1 MLVPVVDEPVG
12 QLLGPFAGL
21 GRAEVVQEQ
30 QRAARQGLQVPL
42 GVVAGAG
49 AQPCVEVGGGGRFPA
64 QTDPSGE
71 QGADGAVRLV
81 RLAGARGAGDQQR
94 RAFGDARPAGAGAS
108 GAGDLVGP
116 GGDLR
121 VVGQGSAVAGGDPGV
136 GEFQRGEGLGVPVL
150 DGGGG
155 EVDAATGKD
164 AVEPVGE
171 RADPVG
177 LAGEGGGQRSP
188 P

>member
-1 MLVPVVDEPVG
+1 MLVPVIDEPVG
-12 QLLGPFAGL
+12 QLLGPLAGL

-30 QRAARQGLQVPL
+30 QRAACQGLQLPF

-49 AQPCVEVGGGGRFPA
+49 AQARVEVGGGVRFPA
-64 QTDPSGE
+64 QTDASAE

-81 RLAGARGAGDQQR
+81 RLARARGAGDQQR
-94 RAFGDARPAGAGAS
+94 RAFGDARPTRTGAS

-116 GGDLR
+116 DGDFR
-121 VVGQGSAVAGGDPGV
+121 VVGQGSAVAGRDPRV
-136 GEFQRGEGLGVPVL
+136 SKFQRGDGLDVPFL